1 MKLCGNKPA
10 GVDADSLEIRPFLN
24 KLYLMKVSDIPYM
37 NLSGEDLFPERNH
50 VFHLEIPK
58 DWKTPDVVHLFSQF
72 GGVNVSWINDS
83 SVFVSL
89 REKTFANTV
98 LQVLQSGTSY
108 TIVSYD
114 GYLSNLKKVKMN
126 GENSSES
133 FSSPTPS
140 SAPGSL
146 SSTGPR
152 RLDLPPH
159 RALHT
164 RRVNLTSGITP
175 TLEKSF
181 RDGVGDKVEVEKKGE
196 KKRSVS
202 PDPNPGFKRSKSIV
216 EDKQF
221 DEPPWD

>member
-1 MKLCGNKPA
+1 M
-10 GVDADSLEIRPFLN
+10 
-24 KLYLMKVSDIPYM
+24 
-37 NLSGEDLFPERNH
+37 
-50 VFHLEIPK
+50 
-58 DWKTPDVVHLFSQF
+58 
-72 GGVNVSWINDS
+72 
-83 SVFVSL
+83 
-89 REKTFANTV
+89 V
-98 LQVLQSGTSY
+98 LISR
-108 TIVSYD
+108 
-114 GYLSNLKKVKMN
+114 YLSNLKKVKMN

-181 RDGVGDKVEVEKKGE
+181 RDEVGDKVEVEKKGE

>member
-1 MKLCGNKPA
+1 MVLT
-10 GVDADSLEIRPFLN
+10 SR
-24 KLYLMKVSDIPYM
+24 YL
-37 NLSGEDLFPERNH
+37 
-50 VFHLEIPK
+50 
-58 DWKTPDVVHLFSQF
+58 T
-72 GGVNVSWINDS
+72 
-83 SVFVSL
+83 
-89 REKTFANTV
+89 
-98 LQVLQSGTSY
+98 
-108 TIVSYD
+108 
-114 GYLSNLKKVKMN
+114 NLKKVKMN

-133 FSSPTPS
+133 FSSPIPS
-140 SAPGSL
+140 SAPSTL

-152 RLDLPPH
+152 RLDLPPQ

-181 RDGVGDKVEVEKKGE
+181 RDGVGDKVEKKGE

-221 DEPPWD
+221 DEPHPSARVPFWFLLLW